1 MGIDDR
7 LSITHKR
14 HRSPLRPNV
23 RFLRDPEVSLLD
35 MLRRFP
41 DESYDLVHCRFLI
54 LSLSSEQYQELVQE
68 CWRICK
74 PGGYV
79 ELLEMDMRV
88 YYTRPCTGK
97 VIQLFNS
104 EGRRYISKSI
114 TLLIL
119 LSSDS
124 CHGEQ
129 VIRSTSCQTT

>member
-41 DESYDLVHCRFLI
+41 DKSYDLVHCRFLI

-104 EGRRYISKSI
+104 EGKSI
-114 TLLIL
+114 YASKVSLY
-119 LSSDS
+119 
-124 CHGEQ
+124 
-129 VIRSTSCQTT
+129 